1 MAPPHTWLIFFDWF
15 QKAPWKML
23 HWDLI
28 FVCAGSLLDR
38 ETPAK
43 AAREKKKKA
52 KSYNQ
57 PLCLMSRLSQEP
69 PPPPHLCSNSVKC
82 RYITGKKFQVNIE
95 SSPYTSPLSPNALLL
110 MEINLD
116 TEKWNKRRVKNY
128 RGITQS
134 YLEILQVVLLIHSR
148 ITPLALWIAAH

>member
-1 MAPPHTWLIFFDWF
+1 MAPPHTWLIFLDWF

-28 FVCAGSLLDR
+28 FVCAGSLLGR

-43 AAREKKKKA
+43 AAREKKRRLNPTTSPYA
-52 KSYNQ
+52 S
-57 PLCLMSRLSQEP
+57 CRGSARSRP
-69 PPPPHLCSNSVKC
+69 PPSLLCSNSVKC

-110 MEINLD
+110 IEINVD